1 VRTNRVLALGAALLS
16 APAVALACPTCAN
29 NEGLGAR
36 GLITM
41 GLMIALPFAVVAVVV
56 PVLRRG
62 PSDPTQ

>member
-1 VRTNRVLALGAALLS
+1 MTRARLSTLAAGLLLW
-16 APAVALACPTCAN
+16 PAVASACPACAGN
-29 NEGLGAR
+29 QGLGTR

-41 GLMIALPFAVVAVVV
+41 GLMIALPFAVVALIV